1 MADTGCA
8 LTFEI
13 NDRTKGFP
21 RREMTVHATAAEL
34 DEFARDGFL
43 LRRGLI
49 SPEWVRDFGTALDE
63 ITEQERGRAGAEVL
77 EGNGLYFRSL
87 LDKNEIFHRMIRFEP
102 TLSIARALMGP
113 QVSFDMEARIA
124 LPGIASAGVPWH
136 IHMRVIPDPMPPFFC
151 YPHSVQGLIY
161 LDEVGD
167 DEGPLCV
174 IPGSHRSP
182 RMDLDGTYEAHAE
195 EVRLKFAPGDCILIH
210 GNLWHRTVPTT
221 AACGRRRLVLFGYAP
236 SWLKNDLARGVKTD
250 GSLLDGLRSSG
261 DPEMIELLDGFH
273 W

>member
-1 MADTGCA
+1 MIDTGYD

-13 NDRTKGFP
+13 NDRGKGFP
-21 RREMTVHATAAEL
+21 QRAVTVHATQDEL
-34 DEFARDGFL
+34 DGFVRDGFL

-49 SPEWVRDFGTALDE
+49 SAEWIQDFGAALDE
-63 ITEQERGRAGAEVL
+63 IVEQESGKAGAEVL
-77 EGNGLYFRSL
+77 EGNGHYYRALPA
-87 LDKNEIFHRMIRFEP
+87 KHEAFHRMIRFEP

-124 LPGIASAGVPWH
+124 LPGVESAGVPWH
-136 IHMRVIPDPMPPFFC
+136 IHMRVIPDPVPPFFC
-151 YPHSVQGLIY
+151 YPHGVQGMIY

-174 IPGSHRSP
+174 IPGSHRIP
-182 RMDLDGTYEAHAE
+182 RMDLDGTYETHE
-195 EVRLKFAPGDCILIH
+195 DELRLKFAPGDCIMIH
-210 GNLWHRTVPTT
+210 GNLWHRTIPTT
-221 AACGRRRLVLFGYAP
+221 ANCGRRRLVLFGYAP

-250 GSLLDGLRSSG
+250 DSLLDRLRASG
-261 DPEMIELLDGFH
+261 DAELIELLDGFH